1 VIEPTKKSMAVFL
14 PPRSGGG
21 KRPRSLVAFAL
32 FVLAACAGTA
42 AAQYEPPPTYYQGIS
57 GTGSSLQ
64 SLLRTRI
71 GSPYTQ
77 RGYDSVRFDMGTTEA
92 SEVSSS
98 LILLAYTGTTV
109 SGTWDSGVTWN
120 REHSWPQS
128 RGTSSEPRVSD
139 LHHLRASTPSANSQ
153 RGNSNFGI
161 GGTFWDPNS
170 LGGRDRGR
178 MARAAFYVETRY
190 TGLTLVNGNPGTS
203 NTMGDRATLIDW
215 HFQEPPDTWERKK
228 NNTIFTNYQ
237 FNRNPFV
244 DRPEW
249 VWAIY
254 GNTTA
259 GPPANPTP
267 RITNNAKLWVGPAS
281 PEPTDGASAQAIA
294 LGDVITSTTIPTQIV
309 TLRKSGSN
317 PTTYTVT
324 ASSGVTVSAGSPAV
338 SVTGPFNTFVGGSQT
353 RQLLVGVLTPV
364 SVGPFSS
371 TVTIDNT
378 DVTEPP
384 YTTPTPTTG
393 TGNADGNDVI
403 TVSGRAVTR
412 ASSSLSNTITFRT
425 QTINFGSIQQNAAS
439 PLTTWRVWNRSTT
452 PTTTASMDA
461 TGISAAGA
469 TSAFSTGFSPQSLIL
484 AGTSRAF
491 DATVNTSVAP
501 GTYSATYTIACADA
515 AGTLGGGSLP
525 SLTLTLN
532 VTITPPPVVTCS
544 PADIANTDAE
554 TTLTGGGP
562 DGAIDNGDFTAFFNA
577 FFADVGDP
585 ARAAGDI
592 ANTDGETT
600 REGAGPDGTIDN
612 GDFTAFFNYFFQGC
626 PLP

>member
-1 VIEPTKKSMAVFL
+1 MVCAI
-14 PPRSGGG
+14 G
-21 KRPRSLVAFAL
+21 
-32 FVLAACAGTA
+32 LAAFAGTA
-42 AAQYEPPPTYYQGIS
+42 AAQFDPPATYYQGIT

-64 SLLRTRI
+64 SALRTRVS
-71 GSPYTQ
+71 SPYTQ
-77 RGYDSVRFDMGTTEA
+77 RGYDAVRFDMGVTEA
-92 SEVSSS
+92 TESNSS

-120 REHSWPQS
+120 REHGWPQS
-128 RGTSSEPRVSD
+128 RGTSSEPARSD
-139 LHHLRASTPSANSQ
+139 LHHLRAATPSANSS

-161 GGTFWDPNS
+161 GGSFWDPNS

-178 MARAAFYVETRY
+178 IARAAFYVETRY
-190 TGLTLVNGNPGTS
+190 TGLTVVNGNPGTS
-203 NTMGDRATLIDW
+203 NTLGDRATLIDW
-215 HFQEPPDTWERKK
+215 HFQEPPDLWERKK
-228 NNTIFTNYQ
+228 NHTIYTSYQ
-237 FNRNPFV
+237 FNRNPFI

-254 GNTTA
+254 GTA
-259 GPPANPTP
+259 TPGPPANPTP
-267 RITNNAKLWVGPAS
+267 RITNNSRIWVGPAT
-281 PEPTDGASAQAIA
+281 PEPTDGASTQTIA
-294 LGDVITSTTIPTQIV
+294 LGDVVTSTTIPTQVV

-317 PTTYTVT
+317 PTTFNVT
-324 ASSGVTVSAGSPAV
+324 GSSGVTVSAGSPAA
-338 SVTGPFNTFVGGSQT
+338 SVIGPFNAFTGGSQT
-353 RQLLVGVLTPV
+353 RQLLVGVQTPV
-364 SVGPFSS
+364 SVGNFTS

-384 YTTPTPTTG
+384 YTTPTATTG

-403 TVSGRAVTR
+403 SITGRAVTR
-412 ASSSLSNTITFRT
+412 ANSSLSNSLTFRT
-425 QTINFGSIQQNAAS
+425 QTINFGTIAQNAAS
-439 PLTTWRVWNRSTT
+439 PVTTWRVWNRSTT

-461 TGISAAGA
+461 TGITATGA
-469 TSAFSTGFSPQSLIL
+469 TSAFSTGFSPQSVIV

-501 GTYSATYTIACADA
+501 GTYSATYTILCADA

-532 VTITPPPVVTCS
+532 VTISPPVVVQCS
-544 PADIANTDAE
+544 PADIANTDGE
-554 TTLTGGGP
+554 TTLVGGGP
-562 DGAIDNGDFTAFFNA
+562 DGTIDNGDFTAFFA
-577 FFADVGDP
+577 GFFADAADP
-585 ARAAGDI
+585 IRVQADI
-592 ANTDGETT
+592 ANTDGETV